1 MRSERRTGRPRTPD
15 RLSRG
20 PQNGRVARPLDGE
33 VLPLP
38 GTPGSAGASYPASKA
53 ALNQVTSYVGNELRA
68 VGVTMVSLDPG
79 ATGSEHVIELS
90 ERLGY
95 DTSALQPVEV
105 AAKVVVARELVD
117 EHQLLALEVGQGKA
131 TQVP

>member
-1 MRSERRTGRPRTPD
+1 M
-15 RLSRG
+15 
-20 PQNGRVARPLDGE
+20 
-33 VLPLP
+33 
-38 GTPGSAGASYPASKA
+38 
-53 ALNQVTSYVGNELRA
+53 GNELRA